1 MGSFIMADNL
11 KSGLRFINYQVNDV
25 EFHLNNDYVENSI
38 TVDFNI
44 ERFVEYKDDDE
55 NTMYVTLILNIF
67 EHAKEKNFPFSMN
80 LDVTGIFQ
88 LDNIDIDKRESFAE
102 VNSVAILFPYLRSLV
117 STYTANSNVPALILP
132 PINVVKLIE
141 NQENMLKERK
151 N

>member
-1 MGSFIMADNL
+1 MADNL